1 MQENDTAVFEDEME
15 YSVPSNAAETVKRLW
30 NVMGK
35 QRIRLIIVAV
45 SVLFYTVLSVA
56 APLYSAGIVDLL
68 WGKIRQAWGEGAAF
82 RVSWESGGREIIILL
97 VIYTVTGILYTFQ
110 SFLMASFAERLSLE
124 LRTMISRKLNRLPL
138 SYFDSHRTGEVL
150 SRITNDLDKMSEVL
164 QTGLL
169 KLFTAVGMVAGSLV
183 MMLRFHIG
191 LTLVFL
197 LFTGI
202 AIFSTK
208 IFAAKTFR
216 YAGLRQQAVSRVTG
230 QVEEAYSGRT
240 VIRAFGREEKSTSD
254 MRDAVEELARTSR
267 NADFMMN
274 AVNPFIRFVN
284 RLGQAVIAVSAGKLL
299 LDGVLTVGTFQ
310 AFFQYV
316 YQASEPLTEAAYM
329 VNSLQSSIASVE
341 RIFELLDEKEI
352 RKDPDTPVTLQETEV
367 GIVFEHVRFG
377 YTPDSILM
385 EDISFSARPGEK
397 IAVVGS
403 TGAGKTTLINLLM
416 RFYEVNGG
424 RILLDG
430 TDLSLMSYEGL
441 RKYFGMVLQDT
452 WLFEGTIAE
461 NIAYG
466 KPDASREEIVAAAKA
481 ARADFFIRTLPQG
494 YDTILGS
501 DAENI
506 SAGQKQLLTIARVM
520 LCNPAVLILDEATS
534 SVDTRTEME
543 IGKAMQKLM
552 EKRTSFVIA
561 HRLST
566 IVDADLI
573 LVMQNGTIIEKG
585 NHRELLRFG
594 GVYADL
600 YNSQFAG

>member
-254 MRDAVEELARTSR
+254 MRRRRGRACPD
-267 NADFMMN
+267 
-274 AVNPFIRFVN
+274 
-284 RLGQAVIAVSAGKLL
+284 IA
-299 LDGVLTVGTFQ
+299 
-310 AFFQYV
+310 
-316 YQASEPLTEAAYM
+316 
-329 VNSLQSSIASVE
+329 E
-341 RIFELLDEKEI
+341 R
-352 RKDPDTPVTLQETEV
+352 
-367 GIVFEHVRFG
+367 
-377 YTPDSILM
+377 
-385 EDISFSARPGEK
+385 
-397 IAVVGS
+397 
-403 TGAGKTTLINLLM
+403 
-416 RFYEVNGG
+416 RFY
-424 RILLDG
+424 
-430 TDLSLMSYEGL
+430 
-441 RKYFGMVLQDT
+441 
-452 WLFEGTIAE
+452 
-461 NIAYG
+461 
-466 KPDASREEIVAAAKA
+466 
-481 ARADFFIRTLPQG
+481 
-494 YDTILGS
+494 
-501 DAENI
+501 
-506 SAGQKQLLTIARVM
+506 
-520 LCNPAVLILDEATS
+520 DEC
-534 SVDTRTEME
+534 
-543 IGKAMQKLM
+543 G
-552 EKRTSFVIA
+552 
-561 HRLST
+561 
-566 IVDADLI
+566 
-573 LVMQNGTIIEKG
+573 
-585 NHRELLRFG
+585 
-594 GVYADL
+594 
-600 YNSQFAG
+600 